1 MGWSCRRDQEDY
13 GYDFDG
19 TKEGANPMRDFEQ
32 GVNVQYQTVRR
43 IDVKDLLGS
52 GFNPL
57 KNLCQIGAY
66 KIFETT

>member
-1 MGWSCRRDQEDY
+1 MG
-13 GYDFDG
+13 
-19 TKEGANPMRDFEQ
+19 DFEQ

-57 KNLCQIGAY
+57 KHIRQIGAY

>member
-1 MGWSCRRDQEDY
+1 MGRSWSGRAGVTREITDV
-13 GYDFDG
+13 

-32 GVNVQYQTVRR
+32 GVNVQYQTVKR

-52 GFNPL
+52 GFNTL
-57 KNLCQIGAY
+57 KNIRQIGAY